1 MKISYYL
8 PTLNFIKK
16 KFKIISIIVLL
27 YLFFL
32 IINFPANIVLSTIDL
47 PSNIKLTSVSG
58 TIWSRKAQQ
67 FRYSGIG
74 LGSVKWELHPL
85 NLIMGELSAK
95 ISIINN
101 QQYIKSNVNFSS
113 SGKIELED
121 TRFLI
126 DLSLFQPLTYGM
138 PFSYSG
144 IALGY
149 FPISFFHKNNY
160 VGVNGKLS
168 LNNMEMTSPQRQS
181 FGGFVIDFRAE
192 KEGATSAQIND
203 SGGPLNLVGQLILN
217 KNGQVDLSAK
227 LAAREA
233 GSSLEQMLSFLGR
246 KDANGSVQLN
256 SSFKFW
262 H

>member
-1 MKISYYL
+1 MKVNYFSA
-8 PTLNFIKK
+8 LNLIKK
-16 KFKIISIIVLL
+16 KFKIILTIISL

-32 IINFPANIVLSTIDL
+32 IINFPANIVISMINL
-47 PSNIKLTSVSG
+47 PGNIKLTSVSG
-58 TIWSRKAQQ
+58 TIWSGKAKQL
-67 FRYSGIG
+67 RYSGID

-101 QQYIKSNVNFSS
+101 QQYIKSDINFSS

-126 DLSLFQPLTYGM
+126 DLSLLQPLTYGM

-144 IALGY
+144 IASGY

-192 KEGATSAQIND
+192 KEGATSAQIKD
-203 SGGPLNLVGQLILN
+203 SGGPLNLVGQLMLN
-217 KNGQVDLSAK
+217 KNGLVDVSAK
-227 LAAREA
+227 LAARDA

-246 KDANGSVQLN
+246 KDASGSVQLK